1 MANCKQQGNKLPSLR
16 QTPCSCSRCR
26 NRLDKDPKTIKKHL
40 TKYGAFDHTRVEALQ
55 LPEKGQR
62 LCYCSLHPYGLSVS
76 RTTWRTHFKRDQER
90 ALLPVIAPSVET
102 HAKDDTES
110 QSDDSM
116 SNCVDSSND
125 NDIEIN
131 NSNDTSFDI
140 PTVSER
146 VKATSFQDLLAKATA
161 ERLQQTNRIV
171 DQSITQTTTALEEWR
186 ARNAAKQD
194 QKDID
199 SESEADS

>member
-1 MANCKQQGNKLPSLR
+1 
-16 QTPCSCSRCR
+16 
-26 NRLDKDPKTIKKHL
+26 
-40 TKYGAFDHTRVEALQ
+40 
-55 LPEKGQR
+55 
-62 LCYCSLHPYGLSVS
+62 
-76 RTTWRTHFKRDQER
+76 
-90 ALLPVIAPSVET
+90 
-102 HAKDDTES
+102 
-110 QSDDSM
+110 M
-116 SNCVDSSND
+116 SNSGDSSND

-199 SESEADS
+199 SESEQNNSSGRQTPRAVDGDKETESVGSDDAASLGADEDDSDLEDSDLGDSDLDSDLDESVKISNRASYFTSTL